1 MEGSYKNRRKNY
13 FIDKS
18 FQVRFIVKFCTVI
31 ISMNLVIGVLVY
43 MFNMQTATVAFE
55 NLSVVV
61 KSTSDF
67 ILPTVLLIL
76 IITTSVSAF
85 MTILVALFASH
96 KIAGPMYSLQR
107 QMGKIAKG
115 NLVEPVHIRSED
127 QLQKTAEKM
136 EFMRKQL
143 KEKVDILKVDWD
155 EAKKHIEKD
164 KISAEFNKS
173 MEKIERD
180 LEEFIS

>member
-18 FQVRFIVKFCTVI
+18 FQAKFIIKFCMVI

-43 MFNMQTATVAFE
+43 IFNMQTATVAFE
-55 NLSVVV
+55 NLRVVV

-67 ILPTVLLIL
+67 ILPTVFLIL
-76 IITTSVSAF
+76 IVTTSVSAV

-96 KIAGPMYSLQR
+96 KIAGPMYSLQK

-115 NLVEPVHIRSED
+115 NFMEPVHIRSED

-143 KEKVDILKVDWD
+143 KEKVDTLKSDWN
-155 EAKKHIEKD
+155 EAKKYIEKD
-164 KISAEFNKS
+164 KISEDFNRS
-173 MEKIERD
+173 MGKIEKD